1 MSDPSVDAPGV
12 PARTRYTATA
22 QALHWIVAA
31 LMFAVIPLAWVM
43 VNMARTAPSREWIYT
58 LHKSFGMTILLLVAV
73 RLAWRAAHPA
83 PPLPGTMG
91 RWERGLA
98 EASHW
103 LLYLILVG
111 MPVSGYVLSATG
123 AAGVPYFDLFTFPT
137 LPKNQAWN
145 DAARWVHAAIGQWLV
160 YGLIVLHV
168 AATAWHAVVRRDGL
182 LDRML
187 PEQSIQA
194 ARSPDP
200 GGRSGAVRHGT

>member
-1 MSDPSVDAPGV
+1 MSDPLIDGPGDAT
-12 PARTRYTATA
+12 RTRYNATT

-43 VNMARTAPSREWIYT
+43 VNMPRSAPSREWIYT

-73 RLAWRAAHPA
+73 RLAWRAAYPA
-83 PPLPGTMG
+83 PPLSGNLAK
-91 RWERGLA
+91 WERGLA
-98 EASHW
+98 TASHW

-123 AAGVPYFDLFTFPT
+123 AIGVPYFDLFSFPT
-137 LPKNQAWN
+137 LPKNQAVN

-160 YGLIVLHV
+160 YGLITLHI
-168 AATAWHAVVRRDGL
+168 AATAWHVAVRRDGI

-187 PEQSIQA
+187 PEQNN
-194 ARSPDP
+194 
-200 GGRSGAVRHGT
+200 GRTEEP